1 MLIRVRAS
9 ARTLSF
15 AVIAIMVSILQFA
28 IAISKLCVL
37 LWACSVSHALT
48 CAEGTD
54 L

>member
-15 AVIAIMVSILQFA
+15 VVFVSMVSTLQFA
-28 IAISKLCVL
+28 IVISKLCVL
-37 LWACSVSHALT
+37 FWACSVSHALT